1 MGWTREGFFIPVKE
15 VARCRESQKGL
26 APFPAVLSWRTEGT
40 ATRIKSKL
48 MLITINMNEIPKQE
62 NAMTGDGDVS
72 ETDISQNI
80 RFVRS
85 AKSTEGLHQPKRCI
99 ILFLCPEAEPMQTT
113 TLWAC
118 ANNATHRSLP
128 AKESD
133 GQDGRG
139 IKISGGIVLCNG
151 RGDTREK
158 SQFQTG

>member
-1 MGWTREGFFIPVKE
+1 
-15 VARCRESQKGL
+15 
-26 APFPAVLSWRTEGT
+26 
-40 ATRIKSKL
+40 

-113 TLWAC
+113 TL
-118 ANNATHRSLP
+118 
-128 AKESD
+128 
-133 GQDGRG
+133 
-139 IKISGGIVLCNG
+139 
-151 RGDTREK
+151 
-158 SQFQTG
+158 